1 MSIDEILKT
10 YDVNDFIPDLA
21 DHVEQ
26 KCGYDGNMDAL
37 SDPERIFLI
46 ALTCEIEV
54 NNGGFAQYFYNS
66 SGNYAGELENAF
78 QKIGAVKLAEICRTA
93 LDAFGAELPSD
104 VEERRELLAKLKSD
118 EIDNVLDECDNA
130 FYRYEEDLNSLIY
143 AYVLKNKADFS

>member
-10 YDVNDFIPDLA
+10 DDVNKFIPALA

-26 KCGYDGNMDAL
+26 KCEYDGNMDAL

-66 SGNYAGELENAF
+66 SGNFAGELENAF
-78 QKIGAVKLAEICRTA
+78 REVGAVKLAEICRTA

-104 VEERRELLAKLKSD
+104 VEERRGLLAKLKSD
-118 EIDNVLDECDNA
+118 KIDNVLDECDTA
-130 FYRYEEDLNSLIY
+130 FYQNEEDLNSLIY
-143 AYVLKNKADFS
+143 AYVLKNRADFS

>member
-10 YDVNDFIPDLA
+10 DDVNDFIPALS

-66 SGNYAGELENAF
+66 SGNFAGELENAF
-78 QKIGAVKLAEICRTA
+78 REVGAVKLGNMPHGARCIRSGAFLRCGRTQRTA
-93 LDAFGAELPSD
+93 CQIE
-104 VEERRELLAKLKSD
+104 K
-118 EIDNVLDECDNA
+118 
-130 FYRYEEDLNSLIY
+130 
-143 AYVLKNKADFS
+143 

>member
-10 YDVNDFIPDLA
+10 DDVNDFIPALA

-66 SGNYAGELENAF
+66 SGNFAGELENAF
-78 QKIGAVKLAEICRTA
+78 WEIGAVKLAEICRTA

>member
-1 MSIDEILKT
+1 MSIDEILQT
-10 YDVNDFIPDLA
+10 DDINEFIPALA

-26 KCGYDGNMDAL
+26 KCGYDDNIDAL
-37 SDPERIFLI
+37 SDPERAFLI
-46 ALTCEIEV
+46 TLTCEIEV

-93 LDAFGAELPSD
+93 IDAFGVELPSD
-104 VEERRELLAKLKSD
+104 AEARRELLVKLKSD
-118 EIDNVLDECDNA
+118 EIDNVLDECDTA
-130 FYRYEEDLNSLIY
+130 FYQNEEDLNDLIY